1 MSKENLEQFMKQIDE
16 SKDLQAKIGEEIT
29 GDALVALGAAHGCE
43 FSIEDLQGDAEL
55 SDKQLEGVAGGSPLS
70 NSTVSVS
77 CVSAV
82 AVKDDPAIQSAM
94 KKELAHTR
102 RRTSTRSKCAFRLR
116 IVWWTGVSGNPKR
129 ESMWRRE
136 SNPHHTFS

>member
-55 SDKQLEGVAGGSPLS
+55 SDKQLEGVAGGAAFIKFDG
-70 NSTVSVS
+70 VS
-77 CVSAV
+77 
-82 AVKDDPAIQSAM
+82 K
-94 KKELAHTR
+94 L
-102 RRTSTRSKCAFRLR
+102 RLR
-116 IVWWTGVSGNPKR
+116 RGSQGRSGYTECDEKGK
-129 ESMWRRE
+129 
-136 SNPHHTFS
+136 